1 MASREFRDE
10 RGRKWTVSQ
19 VIPERRDRRS
29 GADRRA
35 RARESADR
43 RKLQLLGAHI
53 GGDLAKGWLVFV
65 TSGER
70 RRYAPLPDQWIDASD
85 DQLRAWCAA
94 AKQLPPLRR
103 LIE

>member
-10 RGRKWTVSQ
+10 HGRTWTVSQ

-29 GADRRA
+29 GTDRRSHA
-35 RARESADR
+35 RASAER
-43 RKLQLLGAHI
+43 RKFQLLGAHI

-65 TSGER
+65 TRGER
-70 RRYAPLPDQWIDASD
+70 RRYAPLPEQWIEASD
-85 DQLRAWCAA
+85 DQLRGWCAA
-94 AKQLPPLRR
+94 ARQLPPLRR